1 MARRNFMVGW
11 MMHWS
16 QFLGLTPRLKGSSV
30 RRKVEAG
37 DIAAMQ
43 SMLEHPDFDPN
54 QKDPVTKK
62 SLLALACKKGDEAM
76 VALLLSDPRT
86 EVNDGSF
93 RQPCVDGKE
102 KIVSLFLRS
111 DRLRVNEKR
120 KNQSQTREPLKETT
134 PFFDACM
141 AGRMLVIKQLLLD
154 PRVDTNEPNGH
165 EWTPLFMACYQGK
178 IEVVKVLL
186 QDSRTDIH
194 RAGKNPLR
202 LGELNAK
209 KITPL
214 EIAQKLG
221 LTEIVELLEKA
232 SEPKTK
238 KKISEEL
245 LVNAAEGKL
254 SEVKSAVNAMKKK
267 FRKKS

>member
-1 MARRNFMVGW
+1 
-11 MMHWS
+11 
-16 QFLGLTPRLKGSSV
+16 
-30 RRKVEAG
+30 
-37 DIAAMQ
+37 
-43 SMLEHPDFDPN
+43 
-54 QKDPVTKK
+54 
-62 SLLALACKKGDEAM
+62 M
-76 VALLLSDPRT
+76 VALFLGDPRT
-86 EVNDGSF
+86 NVNEGAF
-93 RQPCVDGKE
+93 RQACIDGKE
-102 KIVSLFLRS
+102 KIVALFLQS
-111 DRLRVNEKR
+111 DCLRINEKS
-120 KNQSQTREPLKETT
+120 KNHTQSYEPLQETT

-221 LTEIVELLEKA
+221 LSEIVELLEKA
-232 SEPKTK
+232 IKPKTK